1 MTFLYL
7 LLEEL
12 STFSSPFWT
21 PNTRKQHTIT
31 VNITTP
37 INKYELTDKNKVP
50 LPRSKSKS
58 RNKMI
63 IDEIQKKERLFEAE
77 PGLLR

>member
-1 MTFLYL
+1 MMHYKIFDFFSYL

-37 INKYELTDKNKVP
+37 KVKHKYELTDKNKVP
-50 LPRSKSKS
+50 LPRSKSKYL
-58 RNKMI
+58 I
-63 IDEIQKKERLFEAE
+63 KKQNDYR
-77 PGLLR
+77 

>member
-1 MTFLYL
+1 MMHYKIFDFFSYL

-37 INKYELTDKNKVP
+37 KVKINMSLTDKTKVP
-50 LPRSKSKS
+50 LPRSKSK
-58 RNKMI
+58 
-63 IDEIQKKERLFEAE
+63 
-77 PGLLR
+77 

>member
-1 MTFLYL
+1 MMHYKIFDFFPYL

-37 INKYELTDKNKVP
+37 KVKSSNDMSTKIRTRFR
-50 LPRSKSKS
+50 RSKY
-58 RNKMI
+58 NGTI
-63 IDEIQKKERLFEAE
+63 
-77 PGLLR
+77 

>member
-1 MTFLYL
+1 MMHYKIFDFFPYL

-37 INKYELTDKNKVP
+37 KVKNKYELTDKNKVP
-50 LPRSKSKS
+50 LPRSKSK
-58 RNKMI
+58 
-63 IDEIQKKERLFEAE
+63 
-77 PGLLR
+77 